1 MRLPMR
7 LQVLGC
13 GDAFGSG
20 GRFNTCFQVSRPD
33 AEGASSAFL
42 VDCGASSLI
51 AMRRFGLDPNGIAT
65 VFLTHLHGD
74 HFGGLPWLILDGQL
88 VSGRTGPLVIV
99 GPPGTRERLLAAME
113 VLFPGS
119 SQVERTF
126 AVEFRE
132 ITPDAPVEAGGV
144 RASAFT
150 MRHPSGSPSQALRL
164 ALAGKVLTYTGDT
177 EWVEAIVEAGRGA
190 DLMIAEGYTIE
201 RPVKFHLDW
210 ATLKR
215 RLPEIAPKRLM
226 LTHMSSETIA
236 HSPDGYIAV
245 EDGMVVAF

>member
-1 MRLPMR
+1 MR

-20 GRFNTCFQVSRPD
+20 GRFNTCFHVDASDAPD
-33 AEGASSAFL
+33 NGAFL
-42 VDCGASSLI
+42 IDCGASALI
-51 AMRRFGLDPNGIAT
+51 AIRRFGVEPNRIRT

-88 VSGRTGPLVIV
+88 VSGRTDPLTVV
-99 GPPGTRERLLAAME
+99 GPPGTAARLPAAME

-119 SQVERTF
+119 STAERRFSVDVVEMEAGR
-126 AVEFRE
+126 
-132 ITPDAPVEAGGV
+132 PVETGGV
-144 RASAFT
+144 RATAFT
-150 MRHPSGSPSQALRL
+150 MRHPSGAPAHALRIE
-164 ALAGKVLTYTGDT
+164 AAAKVVSYTGDT
-177 EWVEAIVEAGRGA
+177 EWVDEIVAAGRGA
-190 DLMIAEGYTIE
+190 DLMIAEGYTVE

-226 LTHMSSETIA
+226 LTHMSPEMIA
-236 HSPDGYIAV
+236 HPPDGYIAA
-245 EDGMVVAF
+245 EDGLVVTL

>member
-1 MRLPMR
+1 MR

-20 GRFNTCFQVSRPD
+20 GRFNTCFHVCCLDR
-33 AEGASSAFL
+33 EGPRNCFL

-51 AMRRFGLDPNGIAT
+51 AIRRFGIDPNGIAT

-88 VSGRTGPLVIV
+88 VSQRTSTLTVV
-99 GPPGTRERLLAAME
+99 GPAGTRERLAAAME

-119 SQVERTF
+119 STAERRF
-126 AVEFRE
+126 AVEVRE
-132 ITPDAPVEAGGV
+132 MEAGAPVTVGGV
-144 RASAFT
+144 AAMAYA
-150 MRHPSGSPSQALRL
+150 MRHPSGAPSHALRL
-164 ALAGKVLTYTGDT
+164 VCGGKVLTYTGDT
-177 EWVEAIVEAGRGA
+177 EWVDDLIPAGRDA

-210 ATLKR
+210 ATLR
-215 RLPEIAPKRLM
+215 WRLPEIAPKRLM
-226 LTHMSSETIA
+226 LTHMSTEMIA
-236 HSPDGYIAV
+236 HPPDGYIAA
-245 EDGMVVAF
+245 EDGLVVEF

>member
-1 MRLPMR
+1 MR

-20 GRFNTCFQVSRPD
+20 GRFNTCFHVSCLD
-33 AEGASSAFL
+33 VEGLPSGFL

-51 AMRRFGLDPNGIAT
+51 AIRRFGVDPNGIGT

-74 HFGGLPWLILDGQL
+74 HFGGLPWLILDGQF
-88 VSGRTGPLVIV
+88 VSGRTAPLRIV
-99 GPPGTRERLLAAME
+99 GPTGTRERLFAAME

-119 SQVERTF
+119 GTAERKF
-126 AVEFRE
+126 AVEVSE
-132 ITPDAPVEAGGV
+132 IEPGAPIAVGGI

-150 MRHPSGSPSQALRL
+150 MRHPSGAPSQALRL
-164 ALAGKVLTYTGDT
+164 ECGGKVLAYTGDT
-177 EWVEAIVEAGRGA
+177 EWVEAIVEAGREA
-190 DLMIAEGYTIE
+190 DPMIAEGYTIA

-210 ATLKR
+210 ASLKA

-226 LTHMSSETIA
+226 LTHMSVEMIA
-236 HSPDGYIAV
+236 HRPDGDVVA
-245 EDGMVVAF
+245 EDGMVAEF